1 MQHFLIPYP
10 LKKGDLRID
19 EKELLHQMRDVL
31 RFRVGSECMLL
42 DGEGKKALATVETLN
57 RKEAELK
64 VGDVESGAAPKRAL
78 RLFFAL
84 PKKPATLEFILQKGT
99 ELGVTDF
106 YPIITERTQV
116 HHLRQ
121 VDRLKRI
128 VKEALEQSEGLYLP
142 QLHDMRTLHDVLNQM
157 PSGLLLVGEPWKYKK
172 KLSEIMRPV
181 TEDLNLLIG
190 PEGGLSDEELKNLEK
205 EGAQL
210 FLLGETVLRMETAAL
225 AALSVVQFS

>member
-10 LKKGDLRID
+10 LQKGPLRID

-31 RFRVGSECMLL
+31 RFRVGQECMLL
-42 DGEGKKALATVETLN
+42 DGEGKKALATVEALN
-57 RKEAELK
+57 RKEAELQ
-64 VGDVESGAAPKRAL
+64 VSDVETGPAPKRAL
-78 RLFFAL
+78 RLIFAL

-106 YPIITERTQV
+106 FPIISERTQV
-116 HHLRQ
+116 HQLRQ

-142 QLHDMRTLHDVLNQM
+142 TLHDMRTLQDILRDL
-157 PSGLLLVGEPWKYKK
+157 PTGLLLAGEPWKYKK
-172 KLSEIMRPV
+172 KLGEIIKPV
-181 TEDLNLLIG
+181 NEDLNLLIG
-190 PEGGLSDEELKNLEK
+190 PEGGLSDLELKELEGV
-205 EGAQL
+205 GAQL
-210 FLLGETVLRMETAAL
+210 FLLGETVLRMETAAI